1 MTAEPF
7 WPGDRS
13 PLYHP
18 GSEKFVGTFTVPFLL
33 SVNTE
38 SGTETAIIGIERCTG
53 RDRGMGFATYVGGG
67 LFVWAR
73 RGVSSLGAVEGFIAA
88 RLDACLIVVVTNVLV
103 VVVVVC
109 ADIAGDTGIVVVVV
123 DVVGEGMTTPDGGKE
138 TTPNDEVSV
147 GPLGWLWGT
156 KTTPKIPMMTNAR
169 ETTHHIICGGRF
181 SLCDFTS
188 PNLV

>member
-18 GSEKFVGTFTVPFLL
+18 GSEKLVGTFTVPFLL

-38 SGTETAIIGIERCTG
+38 SGTETPIIGIERCTG
-53 RDRGMGFATYVGGG
+53 RDRGIGFATYVGGG
-67 LFVWAR
+67 LFVWAS
-73 RGVSSLGAVEGFIAA
+73 RGVSSRGALERFIAA
-88 RLDACLIVVVTNVLV
+88 RLDAGLMVVTDVLV

-138 TTPNDEVSV
+138 TTPNDDVSV

-169 ETTHHIICGGRF
+169 ETTHHIICGGRL
-181 SLCDFTS
+181 SSCDFTS